1 MAHCSTRWVFAV
13 ASLALLAG
21 LSGAA
26 ELPIFTDVTRQA
38 GIKFKHSYGDL
49 ELDNIVESTGTGSCM
64 FDYDN
69 DGFLDIYLV
78 NGAWTDGIS
87 DNRARHL
94 RGELRNQLYRNNG
107 DGSFADVTE
116 QTGTGGNTFGTGC
129 SAADYDNDGDV
140 DLYVL
145 NYSANAL
152 YQNDGNGRF
161 IDVAKRSGLGV
172 PRWSVHAVWLDI
184 DNDGWLDVYVANY
197 LKYDDGVFR
206 EFFAAQGH
214 PGPLSY
220 SGEPDS
226 LFRNNGDGTFSEITE
241 RAGVFKPNGR
251 AMSVAAADFDND
263 GRPSI
268 FVTND
273 AMGNYHFENRGGLSF
288 SENALKWGLAYGENG
303 QNVSSMGPA
312 IGDIN
317 RDGRLDVF
325 IPDLNYSTLLLQG
338 EHGFQHEIR
347 SSGLSLA
354 MGQYTGW
361 GPVLFDYDNDG
372 WLDLFTSHGNAH
384 HEYSEE
390 DTLARNSGDGTFEDV
405 SLQSGPYFRE
415 KYVGRGVTHGDY
427 DNDGDVDLLVANLND
442 VPNLLRNDGGNRNHW
457 LRVEARLKFP
467 TGTRH
472 AIGARVTVTTG
483 DLRQIEDLVPTRGYL
498 GQADPRLHFG
508 IGKAA
513 VVDVVE
519 IRWPDGVVEK
529 LHNVKANQTLRLTH
543 EPQPA
548 STKP

>member
-1 MAHCSTRWVFAV
+1 MAHSSTVWVLAI
-13 ASLALLAG
+13 ASLALLTG

-26 ELPIFTDVTRQA
+26 ELPIFTDVTRQV
-38 GIKFKHSYGDL
+38 GIRFKHSYGDL
-49 ELDNIVESTGTGSCM
+49 EMDNIVESTGTGACM

-94 RGELRNQLYRNNG
+94 RGELRNHLYRNNG
-107 DGSFADVTE
+107 DGSFTDVTE
-116 QTGTGGNTFGTGC
+116 KTGTSGDTFGTGC

-145 NYSANAL
+145 NYSTNAL

-161 IDVAKRSGLGV
+161 TDVAERSGLGV

-241 RAGVFKPNGR
+241 RAGVFKADGR
-251 AMSVAAADFDND
+251 AMSVAAADFNND
-263 GRPSI
+263 GLPSI
-268 FVTND
+268 LVTND
-273 AMGNYHFENRGGLSF
+273 AMGNYHFENRGDSSF
-288 SENALKWGLAYGENG
+288 SETALKWGLAYGENG

-312 IGDIN
+312 IGDID

-325 IPDLNYSTLLLQG
+325 IPDLNYCTLLLQG

-347 SSGLSLA
+347 SSGLSVA

-372 WLDLFTSHGNAH
+372 WLDLFTTHGNAH

-390 DTLARNSGDGTFEDV
+390 DTLARNSGGGTFEDV
-405 SLQSGPYFRE
+405 SLQSGQYFRE
-415 KYVGRGVTHGDY
+415 KYVGRGATHGDY
-427 DNDGDVDLLVANLND
+427 DNDGDVDLLVVNLND

-483 DLRQIEDLVPTRGYL
+483 DLRQIEDLLPTRGYL

-513 VVDVVE
+513 VVDLVE

-529 LHNVKANQTLRLTH
+529 LHDVKANQTLRLTH
-543 EPQPA
+543 ELQPA
-548 STKP
+548 VTEP

>member
-1 MAHCSTRWVFAV
+1 MAHWSTRWMLAV
-13 ASLALLAG
+13 ASSTLLTG
-21 LSGAA
+21 VGGAA
-26 ELPIFTDVTRQA
+26 ELPIFTDVTRQV

-49 ELDNIVESTGTGSCM
+49 ELDNIVEGTGTGACM

-69 DGFLDIYLV
+69 DGFQDIYLV
-78 NGAWTDGIS
+78 NGAWTDGMS

-94 RGELRNQLYRNNG
+94 RGKLHNQLYRNNG
-107 DGSFADVTE
+107 DGSFTDVTK
-116 QTGTGGNTFGTGC
+116 QTGTGDDTFGTGC

-145 NYSANAL
+145 NYAANAL
-152 YQNDGNGRF
+152 YRNDGNGRF
-161 IDVAKRSGLGV
+161 TDVAERSGLAI
-172 PRWSVHAVWLDI
+172 PRWSVHAVWLDV

-197 LKYDDGVFR
+197 LKYDDGKFR
-206 EFFAAQGH
+206 EFFAAQGY

-220 SGEPDS
+220 GGEADS

-241 RAGVFKPNGR
+241 RAGVFKPDGR
-251 AMSVAAADFDND
+251 AMSVAAADFNND
-263 GRPSI
+263 GLPSI

-273 AMGNYHFENRGGLSF
+273 AMGNYHFENRGGLRF
-288 SENALKWGLAYGENG
+288 SENALEWGLAYGENG

-312 IGDIN
+312 IGDID

-325 IPDLNYSTLLLQG
+325 IPDMNYCTLLLQG
-338 EHGFQHEIR
+338 EHGFQHEIE
-347 SSGLSLA
+347 SSGLSVV

-390 DTLARNSGDGTFEDV
+390 DTLARNVGNGAFEDV
-405 SLQSGPYFRE
+405 SLQSGPFFRE

-427 DNDGDVDLLVANLND
+427 DNDGDVDLLVVNLND
-442 VPNLLRNDGGNRNHW
+442 VPNLLRNDGGNRSHW
-457 LRVEARLKFP
+457 LKVEARLKFP

-483 DLRQIEDLVPTRGYL
+483 DLRQIEDLLPIRGYL

-519 IRWPDGVVEK
+519 IRWPDGVVEE
-529 LHNVKANQTLRLTH
+529 LHDVKANQTLKLTH
-543 EPQPA
+543 ELQPTEA
-548 STKP
+548 KP

>member
-1 MAHCSTRWVFAV
+1 MADASTRWVFAV
-13 ASLALLAG
+13 ALLALPTG

-26 ELPIFTDVTRQA
+26 ELPVFTDVTRQA
-38 GIKFKHSYGDL
+38 GIQFVHSYGDL
-49 ELDNIVESTGTGSCM
+49 EMDNIVESTGTGACM

-78 NGAWTDGIS
+78 NGAWTAGVS

-94 RGELRNQLYRNNG
+94 RGELRNQLYHNNG
-107 DGSFADVTE
+107 DGSFTDVTDE
-116 QTGTGGNTFGTGC
+116 SGTGDTTFGTGC

-145 NYSANAL
+145 NYSTNAL
-152 YQNDGNGRF
+152 YRNDGNGRF
-161 IDVAKRSGLGV
+161 TDVAESSGLAV

-206 EFFAAQGH
+206 DFFPAQGH

-220 SGEPDS
+220 GGEPDA
-226 LFRNNGDGTFSEITE
+226 LFRNNGDGSFSEITQQ
-241 RAGVFKPNGR
+241 AGVFEADGR

-263 GRPSI
+263 GHLSI
-268 FVTND
+268 YVTND
-273 AMGNYHFENRGGLSF
+273 AMGNYLFENRGGSSF
-288 SENALKWGLAYGENG
+288 SETANKWGLAYGENG

-325 IPDLNYSTLLLQG
+325 IPDLNYCTLLIQG
-338 EHGFQHEIR
+338 EHAFRHEIR
-347 SSGLSLA
+347 SSGLSVA

-361 GPVLFDYDNDG
+361 GPILFDYDNDG
-372 WLDLFTSHGNAH
+372 WLDLFTTHGNAH

-390 DTLARNSGDGTFEDV
+390 DTLARNNGDGTFTDV

-415 KYVGRGVTHGDY
+415 KHVGRGATHGDY
-427 DNDGDVDLLVANLND
+427 DNDGDVDVLVVNLND
-442 VPNLLRNDGGNRNHW
+442 APNLLRNDGGNRNHW
-457 LRVEARLKFP
+457 LGVEARLKFP

-472 AIGARVTVTTG
+472 AIGARVSVTTG
-483 DLRQIEDLVPTRGYL
+483 NLRQIEDLQPTRGYL

-508 IGKAA
+508 IGRATR
-513 VVDVVE
+513 VDLVE

-529 LHNVKANQTLRLTH
+529 FHDVKPNQTLQLIH
-543 EPQPA
+543 ELQPA
-548 STKP
+548 ATQP

>member
-1 MAHCSTRWVFAV
+1 MAHWSTRWLLAV
-13 ASLALLAG
+13 ASSILLMAS
-21 LSGAA
+21 SGAA
-26 ELPIFTDVTRQA
+26 ELPIFTDVTQAA
-38 GIKFKHSYGDL
+38 GIRFKHSYGDL
-49 ELDNIVESTGTGSCM
+49 EMDNIVESTGSGACM

-78 NGAWTDGIS
+78 NGAWTEGVS

-94 RGELRNQLYRNNG
+94 RGKLHNQLYRNNG
-107 DGSFADVTE
+107 DGSFTDVTE
-116 QTGTGGNTFGTGC
+116 QSGTMSDVFGTGC

-161 IDVAKRSGLGV
+161 IDVSERSGLAL
-172 PRWSVHAVWLDI
+172 RSWSVHAVWLDV

-197 LKYDDGVFR
+197 LDYDDGKFR
-206 EFFAAQGH
+206 EFFAAQGF

-220 SGEPDS
+220 GGEPDA
-226 LFRNNGDGTFSEITE
+226 LFRNNGDGTFTDITK
-241 RAGVFKPNGR
+241 RAGVFMPDGR
-251 AMSVAAADFDND
+251 AMSVSAADFNND
-263 GRPSI
+263 GLLSI

-273 AMGNYHFENRGGLSF
+273 AMRNYHFENRGGSSF
-288 SENALKWGLAYGENG
+288 SENARELGLAYGENG

-325 IPDLNYSTLLLQG
+325 IPDLNYCSLLIQG
-338 EHGFQHEIR
+338 EHGFQHEIGLA
-347 SSGLSLA
+347 GLSVML
-354 MGQYTGW
+354 GQYTGW
-361 GPVLFDYDNDG
+361 GSVLFDYDNDG

-390 DTLARNSGDGTFEDV
+390 DTLARNTGDGHFADV

-427 DNDGDVDLLVANLND
+427 DNDGDVDLLVVNLND

-457 LRVEARLKFP
+457 LEVEARLKFP
-467 TGTRH
+467 SGTRD
-472 AIGARVTVTTG
+472 AIGARVAVTTG
-483 DLRQIEDLVPTRGYL
+483 GLRQIEDLMPTRGYL

-508 IGKAA
+508 IGKAS
-513 VVDVVE
+513 VVDLVE

-529 LHNVKANQTLRLTH
+529 FHDVAANQTLKLIH
-543 EPQPA
+543 EPRPA
-548 STKP
+548 EAKP

>member
-1 MAHCSTRWVFAV
+1 MAHWSTRWVLAV
-13 ASLALLAG
+13 ASSSLLTG
-21 LSGAA
+21 PSGAA

-38 GIKFKHSYGDL
+38 GIQFKHSYGDL
-49 ELDNIVESTGTGSCM
+49 ELDNIVESTGTGACM

-78 NGAWTDGIS
+78 NGAWTDGVS
-87 DNRARHL
+87 DNRARRL
-94 RGELRNQLYRNNG
+94 RGALRNHLYRNNG
-107 DGSFADVTE
+107 DGSFTDVTE
-116 QTGTGGNTFGTGC
+116 QTGTMDTTYGTGC

-145 NYSANAL
+145 NYAANAL
-152 YQNDGNGRF
+152 YRNDGNGRF
-161 IDVAKRSGLGV
+161 TEVAERAGLDL

-184 DNDGWLDVYVANY
+184 NHDGWLDVYVGNY
-197 LKYDDGVFR
+197 LKYDDGLFR
-206 EFFAAQGH
+206 EFFAVQAF

-220 SGEPDS
+220 GGEPDS
-226 LFRNNGDGTFSEITE
+226 LFLNNGDGTFSEITE
-241 RAGVFKPNGR
+241 RAGILKPDGR

-263 GRPSI
+263 GLPSI
-268 FVTND
+268 YVTND
-273 AMGNYHFENRGGLSF
+273 AMGNYHFENRGALRF
-288 SENALKWGLAYGENG
+288 TENALEWGLAYGENG

-317 RDGRLDVF
+317 RDGRLDLF
-325 IPDLNYSTLLLQG
+325 IPDLNYCTLLLQG
-338 EHGFQHEIR
+338 EHGFQHKIR
-347 SSGLSLA
+347 SSGLSVV

-390 DTLARNSGDGTFEDV
+390 DTLARNTRDGTFADV

-427 DNDGDVDLLVANLND
+427 DNDGDVDLLVVNLND

-457 LRVEARLKFP
+457 LKVEARLKFP
-467 TGTRH
+467 TGTRR

-483 DLRQIEDLVPTRGYL
+483 DLRQIEDLLPTRGYL

-529 LHNVKANQTLRLTH
+529 LHNVKANQTLKLTH

-548 STKP
+548 EAKP

>member
-13 ASLALLAG
+13 ASLAWLTG

-26 ELPIFTDVTRQA
+26 ELPIFTDVTRQV

-49 ELDNIVESTGTGSCM
+49 ELDNIVESTGTGACM

-107 DGSFADVTE
+107 DGSFTDVTVK
-116 QTGTGGNTFGTGC
+116 TGTGSDTFGTGC

-161 IDVAKRSGLGV
+161 IDVAERSGLGV

-241 RAGVFKPNGR
+241 RAGVFKPDGR

-263 GRPSI
+263 GLPSI

-273 AMGNYHFENRGGLSF
+273 AMGNYLFENRGALSF

-325 IPDLNYSTLLLQG
+325 IPDLNYCTLLLQG

-347 SSGLSLA
+347 SSGLSVA

-405 SLQSGPYFRE
+405 SLQSDPYFRE
-415 KYVGRGVTHGDY
+415 KYVGRGATHGDY
-427 DNDGDVDLLVANLND
+427 DNDGDVDLLVVNLND

-472 AIGARVTVTTG
+472 AIGARVSVTTG
-483 DLRQIEDLVPTRGYL
+483 DLRQIEDLLPTRGYL

-529 LHNVKANQTLRLTH
+529 LHNVKANQTLQLTH

-548 STKP
+548 ATKP